1 MVSTPTPTSTL
12 RTLVL
17 VSPHALAGA
26 AGWSSITSFAFA
38 AGALEVGIVGRA
50 TFVFAQPLDALRFV
64 LELPRLAPGCR
75 VVAHVG
81 ELLPLQVDPQHV
93 AHGARAQQ
101 ADSADFEVLKRL
113 LDGCSP
119 SQRLLSRPAAALLRR
134 AAQGQ
139 SFAMPDGWDCHV
151 GSGDT
156 ALPALSLDEPT
167 DVRRND
173 GIATLNSRQPLPS
186 RPHWWLERRL
196 PDAGPLQRALLRNHK
211 SGLHALL
218 QMAND
223 EDGRTVLLAQRE
235 ALSNDAI
242 ARDSLELGD
251 GQLDALPAFL
261 VSELGG
267 ACLLGDWL
275 GTQPLD
281 SDAAL
286 ALLRTLGRMLAA
298 VHAAGCAH
306 GAFDVQAVARTP
318 DDRLRLYGIRRVTD
332 PGRLATL
339 QQQDCAALAGLLFGL
354 LAGDPQARPDAFW
367 ERRVTSSAARE
378 LIATCLDPD
387 HPQPV
392 RDMHALCDAM
402 HRLGAVSASHGNATS
417 PMRRGGWW
425 PWRARR

>member
-1 MVSTPTPTSTL
+1 ML

-17 VSPHALAGA
+17 VSPPSHRA
-26 AGWSSITSFAFA
+26 ADWAIIQANAFA
-38 AGALEVGIVGRA
+38 AGALEVFIAGRA
-50 TFVFAQPLDALRFV
+50 VFAFAQPLDALRFV
-64 LELPRLAPGCR
+64 IELPQHVPGCR
-75 VVAHVG
+75 IAMHVG
-81 ELLPLQVDPQHV
+81 SLHRGTVDPALDARGVLHVESSSSGFELL
-93 AHGARAQQ
+93 
-101 ADSADFEVLKRL
+101 ECL
-113 LDGCSP
+113 LAGCVVG
-119 SQRLLSRPAAALLRR
+119 QRLLSRPAAAFVWR
-134 AAQGQ
+134 AAQGAAI
-139 SFAMPDGWDCHV
+139 AMPDGWECQI
-151 GSGDT
+151 GEGESF
-156 ALPALSLDEPT
+156 LPALSLDPLFDERASNAGAAIT
-167 DVRRND
+167 
-173 GIATLNSRQPLPS
+173 SRQPLPS

-318 DDRLRLYGIRRVTD
+318 DDCLRLYGIRRVTD

-354 LAGDPQARPDAFW
+354 LAGNPQARPEAFW

-378 LIATCLDPD
+378 LIAACLDPG

-402 HRLGAVSASHGNATS
+402 HRLGAVSASHGNATG
-417 PMRRGGWW
+417 PMRRSGWW